1 MHLLLFQI
9 GCGSVHCIFGIDYP
23 FSLASSFDET
33 VRRFLDSRN
42 GSTVQHKID
51 VANLL
56 LDEL

>member
-1 MHLLLFQI
+1 MLLLLFQI
-9 GCGSVHCIFGIDYP
+9 GCGSVLCIFVIDYP

-33 VRRFLDSRN
+33 VRRFLDLRN